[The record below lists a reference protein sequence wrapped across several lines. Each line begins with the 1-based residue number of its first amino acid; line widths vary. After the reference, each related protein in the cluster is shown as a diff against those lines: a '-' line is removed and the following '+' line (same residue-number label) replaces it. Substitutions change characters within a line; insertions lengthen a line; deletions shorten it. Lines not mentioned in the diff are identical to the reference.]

1 MNVKDLKKKLV
12 GDRNFYR
19 RVLTVTVPIM
29 IQNGITNFV
38 NMLDNIMVGQVGTEQ
53 MSGVAIVNQ
62 LIFVFNLCIF
72 GAVAGAG
79 ILGAQF
85 FGSGNHEGV
94 RYTFRFKMYI
104 CLAISVIGLLIFGT
118 FGGDLIQLYLH
129 AGSETGNIQ
138 ATLEYG
144 RQYLAVMMVGL
155 VPFAL
160 VQAYSGTLREGGETM
175 VPMVAGI
182 VAVLVNLVGNY
193 ILIFGKFGAP
203 VLGVQGAAIATVL
216 SRFVEL
222 GIIAIWTHTHKARNP
237 FIEGAYRSLY
247 IPGQLVRQIL
257 VTGMP
262 LLVNEALWSG
272 GMATITQCYSI
283 RGLAVVAGINIANT
297 LTNLVNVVFLSLGN
311 AVGIIIG
318 QLLGAGK
325 LEQAKDEDRKIIAFA
340 AFLCIGL
347 GVLLYVIAPLFPLIY
362 NTDQEVR
369 ELAASFMRITALCM
383 PLYGITNTAYFTL
396 RSGGKTIITFLFDS
410 AFVWTV
416 VIPIVYS
423 LSHFTGVHVVWV
435 YAACQATELIKAIV
449 GVTLVH
455 KGVWIQKI
463 VKE

>member
-1 MNVKDLKKKLV
+1 
-12 GDRNFYR
+12 
-19 RVLTVTVPIM
+19 
-29 IQNGITNFV
+29 
-38 NMLDNIMVGQVGTEQ
+38 MVGQVGTEQ

-104 CLAISVIGLLIFGT
+104 CLAISALGLLIFSGW
-118 FGGDLIQLYLH
+118 GGDLIQLYLH
-129 AGSETGNIQ
+129 TGSETGNIQ

-144 RQYLAVMMVGL
+144 RQYLAVMMIGL

-160 VQAYSGTLREGGETM
+160 EQSYSGTLREGGETM
-175 VPMVAGI
+175 VPMIAGI
-182 VAVLVNLVGNY
+182 AAVLVNLVGNY

-222 GIIAIWTHTHKARNP
+222 GIIVIWTHTHREKNP
-237 FIEGAYRSLY
+237 FIVGAYRSLY

-262 LLVNEALWSG
+262 LLINEALWSG
-272 GMATITQCYSI
+272 GMATITQCYSV

-297 LTNLVNVVFLSLGN
+297 LTNVINVVFLSLGN
-311 AVGIIIG
+311 AVGIIVG

-347 GVLLYVIAPLFPLIY
+347 GVLLYLVAPLFPLIY

-369 ELAASFMRITALCM
+369 ELAASFMRITAICM

-410 AFVWTV
+410 AFVWSV

-435 YAACQATELIKAIV
+435 YGACQGTELIKAIV
-449 GVTLVH
+449 GLTLVH

-463 VKE
+463 VAE

>member
-1 MNVKDLKKKLV
+1 MNIDHIKKKLV

-19 RVLTVTVPIM
+19 KVLTVTIPIM
-29 IQNGITNFV
+29 LQNGITNFV

-62 LIFVFNLCIF
+62 LMFVFNLCVF

-85 FGSGNHEGV
+85 YGSGNHDGV

-104 CLAISVIGLLIFGT
+104 CLAISALGLLIFG
-118 FGGDLIQLYLH
+118 GMGDTLIQLYLH
-129 AGSETGNIQ
+129 SGSETGDIY

-144 RQYLAVMMVGL
+144 RQYLIVMMAGL
-155 VPFAL
+155 IPFAM
-160 VQAYSGTLREGGETM
+160 VQSYAGTLRESGETM
-175 VPMVAGI
+175 VPMIAGI
-182 VAVLVNLVGNY
+182 TAVVVNLVGNY

-203 VLGVQGAAIATVL
+203 VLGVQGAAIATVI

-222 GIIAIWTHTHKARNP
+222 GIIVFWTHTHKEEHP
-237 FIEGAYRSLY
+237 FIKGVYRSLY
-247 IPGQLVRQIL
+247 IPGHLVRQIL

-262 LLVNEALWSG
+262 LLLNEALWSG
-272 GMATITQCYSI
+272 GMAMITQCYSV

-347 GVLLYVIAPLFPLIY
+347 GVLLYVVAPLFPLIY

-369 ELAASFMRITALCM
+369 ELAASFMRITAICM

-410 AFVWTV
+410 AFVWSV

-463 VKE
+463 VTE

>member
-1 MNVKDLKKKLV
+1 MNIDRIKKKLV

-19 RVLTVTVPIM
+19 KVLTVTIPIM
-29 IQNGITNFV
+29 LQNGITNFV

-62 LIFVFNLCIF
+62 LMFVFNLCVF

-85 FGSGNHEGV
+85 YGSGNHDGV

-104 CLAISVIGLLIFGT
+104 CLAISALGLLIFG
-118 FGGDLIQLYLH
+118 GMGDTLIQLYLH
-129 AGSETGNIQ
+129 SGSETGDIY

-144 RQYLAVMMVGL
+144 RQYLIVMMAGL
-155 VPFAL
+155 IPFAM
-160 VQAYSGTLREGGETM
+160 VQSYAGTLRESGETM
-175 VPMVAGI
+175 VPMIAGI
-182 VAVLVNLVGNY
+182 TAVVVNLVGNY

-203 VLGVQGAAIATVL
+203 VLGVQGAAIATVI

-222 GIIAIWTHTHKARNP
+222 GIIVFWTHTHKEEHP
-237 FIEGAYRSLY
+237 FIKGVYRSLY
-247 IPGQLVRQIL
+247 IPGHLVRQIL

-262 LLVNEALWSG
+262 LLLNEALWSG
-272 GMATITQCYSI
+272 GMAMITQCYSV

-347 GVLLYVIAPLFPLIY
+347 GVLLYVVAPLFPLIY

-369 ELAASFMRITALCM
+369 ELAASFMRITAICM

-410 AFVWTV
+410 AFVWSV

-435 YAACQATELIKAIV
+435 YTACQATELIKAIV

-463 VKE
+463 VTE

>member
-1 MNVKDLKKKLV
+1 
-12 GDRNFYR
+12 
-19 RVLTVTVPIM
+19 M

-104 CLAISVIGLLIFGT
+104 CLAISALGLLIFSGW
-118 FGGDLIQLYLH
+118 GGDLIQLYLH
-129 AGSETGNIQ
+129 TGSETGNIQ

-144 RQYLAVMMVGL
+144 RQYLAVMMIGL

-160 VQAYSGTLREGGETM
+160 VQSYSGTLREGGETM
-175 VPMVAGI
+175 VPMIAGI
-182 VAVLVNLVGNY
+182 AAVLVNLVGNY

-222 GIIAIWTHTHKARNP
+222 GIIVIWTHTHREKNP
-237 FIEGAYRSLY
+237 FIVGAYRSLY

-262 LLVNEALWSG
+262 LLINEALWSG
-272 GMATITQCYSI
+272 GMATITQCYSV

-297 LTNLVNVVFLSLGN
+297 LTNVINVVFLSLGN
-311 AVGIIIG
+311 AVGIIVG

-347 GVLLYVIAPLFPLIY
+347 GVLLYLVAPLFPLIY

-369 ELAASFMRITALCM
+369 ELAASFMRITAICM

-410 AFVWTV
+410 AFVWSV

-435 YAACQATELIKAIV
+435 YGACQGTELIKAIV
-449 GVTLVH
+449 GLTLVH

-463 VKE
+463 VAE

>member
-1 MNVKDLKKKLV
+1 MNIQTIKKKLV
-12 GDRNFYR
+12 GDRHFYR
-19 RVLTVTVPIM
+19 KVLTVTVPIM
-29 IQNGITNFV
+29 LQNGITNFV

-62 LIFVFNLCIF
+62 LMFVFNLCVF

-85 FGSGNHEGV
+85 YGSGNHEGV

-104 CLAISVIGLLIFGT
+104 CLAISALGLLIFG
-118 FGGDLIQLYLH
+118 GMGDTLIQLYLH
-129 AGSETGNIQ
+129 SGSETGDIY
-138 ATLEYG
+138 ATLEHG
-144 RQYLAVMMVGL
+144 RQYMLVMMAGL
-155 VPFAL
+155 IPFAV
-160 VQAYSGTLREGGETM
+160 VQSYAGTLRESGETM
-175 VPMVAGI
+175 VPMIAGI
-182 VAVLVNLVGNY
+182 TAVLVNLVGNY

-203 VLGVQGAAIATVL
+203 MLGVQGAAIATVI

-222 GIIAIWTHTHKARNP
+222 GIIVFWTHSHKEKHP
-237 FIEGAYRSLY
+237 FIKGVYRSLY

-262 LLVNEALWSG
+262 LLINEGLWSG
-272 GMATITQCYSI
+272 GMAMITQCYSV

-297 LTNLVNVVFLSLGN
+297 LTNVFNVVFLSLGN
-311 AVGIIIG
+311 AVGIIVG

-325 LEQAKDEDRKIIAFA
+325 LEQARDEDRKIIAFA
-340 AFLCIGL
+340 TFLCLGL
-347 GVLLYVIAPLFPLIY
+347 GVLLYVVAPLFPLIY

-369 ELAASFMRITALCM
+369 ELATSFMRITAICM

-410 AFVWTV
+410 AFVWSV
-416 VIPIVYS
+416 VIPIVYC
-423 LSHFTGVHVVWV
+423 LSHFTGIHVVWV

-449 GVTLVH
+449 GLTLVY

-463 VKE
+463 VAE